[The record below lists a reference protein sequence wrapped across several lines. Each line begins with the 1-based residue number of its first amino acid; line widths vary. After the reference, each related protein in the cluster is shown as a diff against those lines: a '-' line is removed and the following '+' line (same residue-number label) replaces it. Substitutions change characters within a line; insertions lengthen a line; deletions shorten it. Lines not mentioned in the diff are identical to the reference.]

1 MVLQQHLE
9 VHQYLMQ
16 EVQLHYL
23 QQVAEEAETL
33 VLDPEEQV
41 LFLVDPEV
49 AVEPIAQ
56 VT

>member
-1 MVLQQHLE
+1 
-9 VHQYLMQ
+9 MQ

-49 AVEPIAQ
+49 AVEPIVQ
-56 VT
+56 VM